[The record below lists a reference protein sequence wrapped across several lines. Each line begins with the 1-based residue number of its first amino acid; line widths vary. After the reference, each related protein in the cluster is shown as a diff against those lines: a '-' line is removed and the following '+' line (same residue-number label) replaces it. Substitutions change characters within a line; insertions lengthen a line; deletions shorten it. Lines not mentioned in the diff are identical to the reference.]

1 MRLKWAHVYRYYEL
15 LEPFLKVSTPLE
27 VLPKGESILVIA
39 PHIDDETI
47 GCGGTIAKH
56 AQSGKKVTVL
66 FAADCTEERRT
77 EGDKAGSILGVNRLI
92 FWEYQS
98 KTLDRFP
105 EISGRLSEV
114 IREIAP
120 DIVYLPSY
128 MDRHNDHISLNRY
141 FYEVLKKIDPQFM
154 IYGYEVW
161 TTLIPNV
168 VVDISDQAEIKK
180 KAMACYQSQMAN
192 HNWLEG
198 AMALNRYRGMIANAR
213 THGEAFFRM
222 TPRNYMKM
230 WTNLYG

>member
-1 MRLKWAHVYRYYEL
+1 
-15 LEPFLKVSTPLE
+15 
-27 VLPKGESILVIA
+27 
-39 PHIDDETI
+39 
-47 GCGGTIAKH
+47 
-56 AQSGKKVTVL
+56 
-66 FAADCTEERRT
+66 ADCTEERRA
-77 EGDKAGSILGVNRLI
+77 EGDKAGIILGVNRLI
-92 FWEYQS
+92 FWDYQS

-105 EISGRLSEV
+105 EISKRLSEV
-114 IREIAP
+114 ILEIAP

-128 MDRHNDHISLNRY
+128 MDRHNDHIILNRY
-141 FYEVLKKIDPQFM
+141 FYEALKKIDPQFM

-180 KAMACYQSQMAN
+180 KAMACYQSQMAS

-198 AMALNRYRGMIANAR
+198 TLALNRYRGMIANAR